1 MGQWRLDSCQINHMQ
16 CNEGREQPMLL
27 LHPSLSTGAYCSP
40 PSLLGFICAG
50 ELTQMRIFEKRYQ
63 VSMCLYICLY
73 IYLYICLYIC
83 LGGGRSGSRTLSLL
97 IH

>member
-1 MGQWRLDSCQINHMQ
+1 MSN
-16 CNEGREQPMLL
+16 
-27 LHPSLSTGAYCSP
+27 LSTLLSGTYYCCLPSFLPLEYPAPLP